1 MASILYRMLSG
12 IAGDISR
19 RQSSTVEPGILT
31 PALPFAAFGVAA
43 QVAAGKVVPFAAA
56 GETAASL
63 FGFLVRSY
71 PMGGANAS
79 DPLGTAVPPTVGVA
93 DLLKRGYMTVRNGAG
108 TPALGGVVYVRVAAP
123 AGGKPLGGVEAVA
136 DGANS
141 VVIPNTYFT
150 GPADASGNV
159 EIAYNI

>member
-1 MASILYRMLSG
+1 MVAFLYRAPSG
-12 IAGDISR
+12 IPGDISR
-19 RQSSTVEPGILT
+19 RQSSTVEPGILNS
-31 PALPFAAFGVAA
+31 ALPFAAFGVAA
-43 QVAAGKVVPFAAA
+43 KVASGKVVPFAAA

-71 PMGGANAS
+71 PMTGGAAS
-79 DPLGTAVPPTVGVA
+79 DPLGTATPPTVGVC
-93 DLLKRGYMTVRNGAG
+93 DLLKRGYMTVKNGAG

-136 DGANS
+136 DSTNT